1 MSLNDIERTG
11 IVLLTALAVACG
23 AEQEPLPAGGASFEE
38 GPPLASAAGKADS
51 LASSLDAYGALPAD
65 ADLDRPL
72 AALFAPDDP
81 VATLEATLI
90 DKIRAAR
97 KRDPAS
103 YAEGDNPFRI
113 RYAVYNL
120 RNALIGAR
128 LAAAEG
134 DGVDV
139 QILLES
145 DQLSPDRTWNTMDEE
160 LVKQGFELVADH
172 RTLDDTTRKSA
183 DLIGIKASGLM
194 HLKARIFEAPGYS
207 AVLSGSCNP
216 GDHAMANEET
226 LHLIR
231 DTRLIARYGAAF
243 EAVRDR
249 KGLANSWDDSAAVNV
264 MFTPASSGPRASTR
278 LLKWIAEE
286 KEQILLMVFSLR
298 DVSAPGVSGSL
309 VDLLAAKAA
318 AGVPVIVITD
328 RKQSDGVDAQG
339 QPLYYNDRTEDRLRA
354 AGVSVYEATNSTTPY
369 TAMHHKVGILGR
381 SRVRVITDAANWTK
395 AGLGSASRRARN
407 VESVLFI
414 DSAALDKGLTGRRYI
429 AQWLRVLQRYA
440 TQSSG
445 DGEPGYTEV
454 YAALAAQPGWATQP
468 ISFLPA
474 RRTPP
479 TASMCG
485 CEATSRPWDGG
496 GQPARATP

>member
-160 LVKQGFELVADH
+160 LVKQGFVLVADH

-194 HLKARIFEAPGYS
+194 HLKARI
-207 AVLSGSCNP
+207 
-216 GDHAMANEET
+216 
-226 LHLIR
+226 
-231 DTRLIARYGAAF
+231 F